1 MTLNNLWRGRPA
13 QILLGA
19 AVMSTMVIVVRGTSA
34 KNGPVPLAT
43 DWSHRHLIFSQPHSL
58 LDSFK
63 LSSNPRYVQQWIR
76 RNFEKKSDPE
86 GGRGRGRHQEPNR
99 IQGDWNVYLGN
110 LGTVGAGN
118 YPAKFSFDMT
128 AASCTAPQ
136 PDFIVYNTSLAGSD
150 TAIAASDNGAFSA
163 ASRSRLNNHHH
174 Q

>member
-63 LSSNPRYVQQWIR
+63 LSANPR
-76 RNFEKKSDPE
+76 
-86 GGRGRGRHQEPNR
+86 
-99 IQGDWNVYLGN
+99 
-110 LGTVGAGN
+110 
-118 YPAKFSFDMT
+118 
-128 AASCTAPQ
+128 
-136 PDFIVYNTSLAGSD
+136 
-150 TAIAASDNGAFSA
+150 
-163 ASRSRLNNHHH
+163 
-174 Q
+174 